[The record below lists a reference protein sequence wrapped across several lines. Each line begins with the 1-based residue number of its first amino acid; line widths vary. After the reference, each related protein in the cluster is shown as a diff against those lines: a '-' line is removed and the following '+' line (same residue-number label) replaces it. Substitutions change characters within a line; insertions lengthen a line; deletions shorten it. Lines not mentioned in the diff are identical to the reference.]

1 MIRRLV
7 ALLTLLPASV
17 LATPSSV
24 VPAPGTTSPAP
35 AASAIRLRL
44 DDCPDLDAATI
55 EALVGLELS
64 ETPAPAPGAAA
75 PAVSAICADGLV
87 VIEVDDPITHK
98 SLSRAIDPSASPA
111 PARSRLLALAIVEL
125 IHASWTELTFNPEP
139 RVPAAGTSAAADAST
154 TTIPPR
160 SGRSSLAAMVR
171 ALRVRPVRRFRLLG
185 MGASEVFPGDVTRF
199 GGGLRIGWDGRRLG
213 WSLDVVMHHGD
224 RDESAGNVTID
235 SVSADVAAFYQV
247 LPETPTLRAGLGVRG
262 GVAQLVGTPAMP
274 FDFRGG
280 QVTGPFAGPLGVL
293 SLSAPVGRVII
304 EATVSGGWLPVSVRA
319 QVDGGSDTRV
329 GGGWL
334 GLRLGV
340 GVLL

>member
-7 ALLTLLPASV
+7 VLLTLLPATA

-24 VPAPGTTSPAP
+24 VLVPGAASPAP
-35 AASAIRLRL
+35 AAIRLRL

-64 ETPAPAPGAAA
+64 ETPAPAPGAPA

-87 VIEVDDPITHK
+87 VIEVDDPVTQK

-139 RVPAAGTSAAADAST
+139 RVPAASTGAATATSIT
-154 TTIPPR
+154 TR
-160 SGRSSLAAMVR
+160 SGRGSLAAMVR

-213 WSLDVVMHHGD
+213 WSLDVVMHHGE
-224 RDESAGNVTID
+224 RDEAAGNVTID
-235 SVSADVAAFYQV
+235 SVSADVAAFYRV
-247 LPETPTLRAGLGVRG
+247 LPETPTLRVGLGLRG

-340 GVLL
+340 GVML

>member
-7 ALLTLLPASV
+7 LLLTLLPATA
-17 LATPSSV
+17 LAIPSSV
-24 VPAPGTTSPAP
+24 VPAPGTSSPAP

-64 ETPAPAPGAAA
+64 ETPAPAPGAPA

-87 VIEVDDPITHK
+87 VIEVDDPVTHK

-139 RVPAAGTSAAADAST
+139 RVPAASTGTATTIT
-154 TTIPPR
+154 TTAR
-160 SGRSSLAAMVR
+160 SGRGSLAAMVR

-235 SVSADVAAFYQV
+235 SVSADVAAFYRV
-247 LPETPTLRAGLGVRG
+247 LPETPTLRVGLGLRG
-262 GVAQLVGTPAMP
+262 GVAELVGTPAMP